1 MVVSG
6 GVTTSGAGSVCAE
19 PLLPPEH
26 PIVAA
31 AIKSINEQH
40 IFRLQFFTGASW
52 QRFISRR

>member
-6 GVTTSGAGSVCAE
+6 GITTSGAGSVCAK

-31 AIKSINEQH
+31 AIKSINEER
-40 IFRLQFFTGASW
+40 IFCLEFFTGAS
-52 QRFISRR
+52 

>member
-6 GVTTSGAGSVCAE
+6 GVTTSGAGSVCSK

-31 AIKSINEQH
+31 VTTSINEER
-40 IFRLQFFTGASW
+40 IFRSKFVTGAL
-52 QRFISRR
+52 

>member
-6 GVTTSGAGSVCAE
+6 GVTTSGAGSVCAK

-31 AIKSINEQH
+31 AIKSINEER
-40 IFRLQFFTGASW
+40 IFRLEFFTGAP
-52 QRFISRR
+52 